1 GAAPTAAP
9 LTAGPATAAP
19 AAAKPT
25 TTAPTAAPTAAA
37 PSSKS
42 KAIISITQEPTSMDP
57 TADATA
63 SIATILRDNL
73 YEGLVRLDANGKL
86 LGSLAKSWD
95 LSPDGTVITFHLV
108 SGAKW
113 HDGTPFTAQD
123 VKFSWERATDA
134 NTKPPNPHRDY
145 WAPVKSI
152 DAVD

>member
-1 GAAPTAAP
+1 AVAPTSPPTTGAAPTP
-9 LTAGPATAAP
+9 VPATVAPGGTPAAAAKPTAAAVPTSAAAAP
-19 AAAKPT
+19 AAA
-25 TTAPTAAPTAAA
+25 
-37 PSSKS
+37 SSKP
-42 KAIISITQEPTSMDP
+42 KAIIAIIQEPTSMDP

-95 LSPDGTVITFHLV
+95 VTPDGTLVTFHLV

-123 VKFSWERATDA
+123 VKFSWERAADA
-134 NTKPPNPHRDY
+134 NTK
-145 WAPVKSI
+145 
-152 DAVD
+152 